1 MDEEYRKVVTKMD
14 RPIPGSSLTVPV
26 EEATWRKPPEYTSV
40 HKASEFIFE
49 KVTEEETYVSLM
61 NAIDDGSAIM
71 DVVQVLAFQGF
82 NQNKWNPDLMMLII
96 EPTAYIL
103 MALAERA
110 GIDYTIYRGEE
121 EDEPSVMGVQLAK
134 EKFDRMKN
142 AKETSQI
149 PDNVIPQDIQEK
161 IEEMPEP
168 KSLLARD

>member
-1 MDEEYRKVVTKMD
+1 MD
-14 RPIPGSSLTVPV
+14 I
-26 EEATWRKPPEYTSV
+26 
-40 HKASEFIFE
+40 
-49 KVTEEETYVSLM
+49 
-61 NAIDDGSAIM
+61 
-71 DVVQVLAFQGF
+71 VQVLAFQGF

-121 EDEPSVMGVQLAK
+121 EDEPSVMGVQLPK
-134 EKFDRMKN
+134 DRVDKLKN
-142 AKETSQI
+142 AQETSQI
-149 PDNVIPQDIQEK
+149 PDNAIPQGIQEK

>member
-1 MDEEYRKVVTKMD
+1 MD
-14 RPIPGSSLTVPV
+14 I
-26 EEATWRKPPEYTSV
+26 
-40 HKASEFIFE
+40 
-49 KVTEEETYVSLM
+49 
-61 NAIDDGSAIM
+61 
-71 DVVQVLAFQGF
+71 VQVLAFQGF